1 MRYYLELRNTIM
13 DMLNT
18 WAQILARTVE
28 QMWVDVAAIVPSLL
42 VALVLLILGWIVG
55 GGLAKIV
62 AQLVVTLKIDA
73 ALRGAGVDKVFEKT
87 GHSMNAG
94 RLLGGLVKWFVI
106 AIFLVAALEVLNLT
120 QVTAFLSQIV
130 FFYLPQV
137 FVAVLILLIAAVLA
151 DFVQNMVVGA
161 AKAAD
166 IGSPYFVGS
175 VARWSIWVFAIL
187 AALDQLSVASGFIQT
202 LFTGIVV
209 SLSLAL
215 GLSFGLGGRDAAA
228 RYIDRVSSELGRKRH
243 GNDQQNHHNHQ
254 NH

>member
-1 MRYYLELRNTIM
+1 M

-28 QMWVDVAAIVPSLL
+28 QIWVDVAAIAPSIL
-42 VALVLLILGWIVG
+42 VALVLLVLGWIVG

-62 AQLVVTLKIDA
+62 AQLVETLKIDA
-73 ALRGAGVDKVFEKT
+73 ALRSAGVDKLVERT
-87 GHSMNAG
+87 GHRMSAG
-94 RLLGGLVKWFVI
+94 GFLGALVKWFVI

-137 FVAVLILLIAAVLA
+137 IVAVLILLIAAVLA
-151 DFVQNMVVGA
+151 DFAQNVVVGA

-166 IGSPYFVGS
+166 VGSPYFVGS
-175 VARWSIWVFAIL
+175 VARWAIWVFAIL

-215 GLSFGLGGRDAAA
+215 GLAFGLGGRDAAA
-228 RYIDRVSSELGRKRH
+228 RYIDRVSTELGRK
-243 GNDQQNHHNHQ
+243 HQ
-254 NH
+254 NHTHHDGHTHV